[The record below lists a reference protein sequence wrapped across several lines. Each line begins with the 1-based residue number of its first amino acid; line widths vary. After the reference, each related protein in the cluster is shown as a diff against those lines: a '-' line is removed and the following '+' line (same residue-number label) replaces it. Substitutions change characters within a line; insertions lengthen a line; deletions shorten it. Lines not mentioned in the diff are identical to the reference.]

1 MERIADCK
9 QAQTPQQ
16 RKANDKFK
24 KAQDAKRGKPAS
36 EIKKKEEFKSPIS
49 PIWLGRSILSR
60 GGGRKCPR
68 NKEMDMGGQRMWI
81 ERGLIGLCRY
91 PWICGLRRSDIRVA
105 EPDLPPVRRCSHG
118 IHSRTGEHE

>member
-1 MERIADCK
+1 MVSFESWEREGKEKDTADCM

-49 PIWLGRSILSR
+49 PIWLGMSSKSFCCEGWSQIY
-60 GGGRKCPR
+60 
-68 NKEMDMGGQRMWI
+68 NKEQNG
-81 ERGLIGLCRY
+81 
-91 PWICGLRRSDIRVA
+91 A
-105 EPDLPPVRRCSHG
+105 ES
-118 IHSRTGEHE
+118 